1 MKKKLLL
8 TLGATA
14 LAAATLT
21 LTSCSDK
28 DVFHI
33 YCWNNEFQGFFN
45 KYISDEKE
53 AGLDTYHL
61 DGKEVKWTQVVS
73 DNGAYQKALDEAL
86 ANNKNAKK
94 SEKVDMFLAEA
105 DYIIK
110 YADSDLTKDVTKI
123 GLSKADMADTYQYTV
138 QAASDNKGVV
148 KGVSFQCCPAG
159 MIYRAD
165 IAKEVLGVETPEAMQ
180 ELVSDW
186 SKFDEVAA
194 KMKEKGYYM
203 TGSYADTYRVFS
215 NNATAPWVNSSNK
228 LTIPTVVN
236 DWMEQADKYV
246 KNGYTKT
253 AGVWDA
259 DKTKEFTASG
269 KAFCTFGPA
278 WYYNFSMTTAQKG
291 EAELNADGTEKKD
304 ADGNVIYKEG
314 TSTFGNWRVIKGPQS
329 HFWGGTWALAAEGG
343 DDDALVAKV
352 MKACLSDEFST
363 SIIENE
369 GQFSNN
375 KKSNAKYAASGKGNA
390 FLGNQNDTKIW
401 VDMADS
407 IQFKNN
413 TIYDQQCNEG
423 FQTEY
428 VKYLKLDADKRTAAE
443 KEKAIKSFY
452 SYIKTQFPILTTD

>member
-1 MKKKLLL
+1 MKKKLLGL
-8 TLGATA
+8 ALGAVA
-14 LAAATLT
+14 LTTAATLT
-21 LTSCSDK
+21 SCADK

-33 YCWNNEFQGFFN
+33 YCWNQEFQGFFN
-45 KYISDEKE
+45 KYISDEKTDK
-53 AGLDTYHL
+53 ADVYHL
-61 DGKEVKWTQVVS
+61 DGKEVKWTQVTS
-73 DNGAYQKALDEAL
+73 DGGAYQKSLDEAL
-86 ANNKNAKK
+86 ANNKKAKK

-105 DYIIK
+105 DYIVK
-110 YADSDLTKDVTKI
+110 YADSTLTKDVTSI
-123 GLSKADMADTYQYTV
+123 GVSKDDMKNTYNYTV
-138 QAASDNKGVV
+138 QAASDAKGVV

-159 MIYRAD
+159 MIYRTD
-165 IAKEVLGVETPEAMQ
+165 IAEKVLNVKTPEQMQ

-194 KMKEKGYYM
+194 KMKASGYYM

-215 NNATAPWVNSSNK
+215 NNAAAPWVDSDNN

-236 DWMEQADKYV
+236 TWMEQADNYI
-246 KNGYTKT
+246 KNGYTKP

-278 WYYNFSMTTAQKG
+278 WYYNFSMGTAQNG
-291 EAELNADGTEKKD
+291 EAELEADGKTEKKD
-304 ADGNVIYKEG
+304 ANGNVIYKEG
-314 TSTFGNWRVIKGPQS
+314 TNTFGKWNVIKGPQS

-352 MKACLSDEFST
+352 MKACLSEDFSNN
-363 SIIENE
+363 IIKND

-375 KKSNAKYAASGKGNA
+375 KVANANYAKSGKGND
-390 FLGNQNDTKIW
+390 FLGGQNDTQIW

-423 FQTEY
+423 LQTEY
-428 VKYLKLDADKRTAAE
+428 VKYLKGAVKT
-443 KEKAIKSFY
+443 KEEAISSFY
-452 SYIKTQFPILTTD
+452 SYIKTQFPAIKTK